1 MQTRTKESR
10 KRLQSLILLTAFT
23 CVLLIV
29 STYAW
34 FTVQKDVNV
43 SNIRAKVEV
52 AEGLQISLD
61 AKNWTQVLDLGNGIT
76 DGEEPNASLTET
88 TGFTYV
94 PYENHRNHV
103 PDELIPVS
111 TTGESIAVP
120 TAEVTEGKN
129 ASNELGMYV
138 AKYEGDESKKLSTIK
153 RAIETETSVSADTY
167 AGYYAF
173 DIFLRNSSKT
183 GVTKDILQL
192 NSDSSAWVLPAGE
205 GITVN
210 RSGVDVPYEGNKAS
224 GLQNTI
230 RVAFARY
237 GTGEYTGPFDTT
249 TLVAANG
256 LVSADAPQDKALLN
270 TNQTIDSVAIW
281 EPNHNTHT
289 EHIVTNIGKWFD
301 GGALPADPFYT
312 KTIKA
317 GTTTLTNVFD
327 WSDTSLGQ
335 PKTIQ
340 TTAFD
345 EVKGFTKEGVVNL
358 KDIDGTTDFTL
369 GANSITRLR
378 VYVYLEGQ
386 DPDCDN
392 SASRGGGVEV
402 NIGLTKGED
411 VGSMDRYN
419 ELYDPDRAVY
429 TPAGS

>member
-43 SNIRAKVEV
+43 SNIRARVEV

-61 AKNWTQVLDLGNGIT
+61 ALNWTQVLDLGNGT
-76 DGEEPNASLTET
+76 DEDANASLTET
-88 TGFTYV
+88 TGFTYM
-94 PYENHRNHV
+94 PYAEHRNHV
-103 PDELIPVS
+103 PEELIPVS

-120 TAEVTEGKN
+120 TAEVTANKN

-138 AKYEGDESKKLSTIK
+138 AKYEGDESKKLSSIT
-153 RAIETETSVSADTY
+153 RAVETETNVSNDAY

-173 DIFLRNSSKT
+173 DIFLKNSSKT

-192 NSDSSAWVLPAGE
+192 NSDSSAWVLPSGE

-210 RSGVDVPYEGNKAS
+210 KSGVDITYDGNKAS

-237 GTGEYTGPFDTT
+237 GTGEYTGPFAADS
-249 TLVAANG
+249 LVASNG
-256 LVSADAPQDKALLN
+256 LVSADADQDKALAA
-270 TNQTIDSVAIW
+270 TNQDIGSVAIW

-289 EHIVTNIGKWFD
+289 DHIKTNIGKWFP
-301 GGALPADPFYT
+301 GGSLPTDPFFT
-312 KTIKA
+312 KTLKA

-327 WSDTSLGQ
+327 WDDTSLGQ
-335 PKTIQ
+335 PKTVQ
-340 TTAFD
+340 TTAYD
-345 EVKGFTKEGVVNL
+345 EVDGFTKEGVVNL

-392 SASRGGGVEV
+392 SASRGGGIEV
-402 NIGLTKGED
+402 NIGLTKSEA

-419 ELYDPDRAVY
+419 ELYDPDRTPY
-429 TPAGS
+429 TAPVGS